1 MTHRF
6 SYFCIVA
13 LLVGSGV
20 PAHAQIAMRPTPSP
34 AATAEHEE
42 WYLRADPITVGGR
55 VYHPSGPVVHFHGNE
70 MVLSGQIG
78 NIPFYT
84 RTTQEPGSIIYVPLP
99 GGVVRPYERRRAGD
113 LAGTVGSTAPSFPV
127 VLPAAERREDEPLRA
142 AAPPTGSPVG
152 LTGRPVSAELPSA
165 PAEFPADPQVT
176 GTSGVASLPAVRPL
190 ARALVTARKPVGL
203 NDVFVDFAGTR
214 WFSAGRAVA
223 PDEGLTRIGDHNG
236 FPVYSRTGSPG
247 TIYIATIATAPAA
260 APLLAPYRAR

>member
-6 SYFCIVA
+6 SYFCIAA
-13 LLVGSGV
+13 LLVSSV
-20 PAHAQIAMRPTPSP
+20 VLAHAQIAMQPTPSP
-34 AATAEHEE
+34 AATAENED
-42 WYLRADPITVGGR
+42 WYLRGEPITAGGR
-55 VYHPSGPVVHFHGNE
+55 VYHPSGPVVHLHGNE
-70 MVLSGQIG
+70 MVLSGQIE

-84 RTTQEPGSIIYVPLP
+84 RTTQEPGSIIYIPLP

-127 VLPAAERREDEPLRA
+127 VLPAAERRNDEPLRA

-152 LTGRPVSAELPSA
+152 LMGRPVSAELPSI

-176 GTSGVASLPAVRPL
+176 GTTGVVSLPAVRL
-190 ARALVTARKPVGL
+190 SGGAFVTARKPVGL
-203 NDVFVDFAGTR
+203 NNVFVDFEGTR

-223 PDEGLTRIGDHNG
+223 PDEGFTRIGDHNG
-236 FPVYSRTGSPG
+236 FAVYSRTGNAG
-247 TIYIATIATAPAA
+247 TIYIATIATAHGA